1 MNLEGNKYNICFMDR
16 AILYYTVPED
26 FFINSM
32 KIEIPRGDSVLIYT
46 EILFYTFQVDH
57 Y

>member
-1 MNLEGNKYNICFMDR
+1 MNLESNKYNICFMDR
-16 AILYYTVPED
+16 DILYYTVPED